1 MLEKK
6 TCVYLSFP
14 PIIIPQSN
22 PQVCGGF
29 LFLNNTSPT
38 LQLWNKVGTMEARD
52 EMIVMIIKDKKFV
65 DGCECASSV
74 WSVVT
79 QVSIVI

>member
-38 LQLWNKVGTMEARD
+38 LQLWNKVGAMAARD
-52 EMIVMIIKDKKFV
+52 EDDSDDFQAKKV
-65 DGCECASSV
+65 DD
-74 WSVVT
+74 
-79 QVSIVI
+79 

>member
-38 LQLWNKVGTMEARD
+38 LQLWNKVGAMAARD
-52 EMIVMIIKDKKFV
+52 EDDSDDFQDKKV
-65 DGCECASSV
+65 DDDCECASSV
-74 WSVVT
+74 
-79 QVSIVI
+79 

>member
-38 LQLWNKVGTMEARD
+38 LQLWNKVGAMAARD
-52 EMIVMIIKDKKFV
+52 EDDSDDFQAKKV
-65 DGCECASSV
+65 DDCECASSV
-74 WSVVT
+74 
-79 QVSIVI
+79 

>member
-38 LQLWNKVGTMEARD
+38 LQLWNKVGAMEAQD
-52 EMIVMIIKDKKFV
+52 EDGRNEFQAKKV
-65 DGCECASSV
+65 DDDCECASSV
-74 WSVVT
+74 
-79 QVSIVI
+79 

>member
-38 LQLWNKVGTMEARD
+38 LQLWNKVGAMAARD
-52 EMIVMIIKDKKFV
+52 EDDSDDFQDKKV
-65 DGCECASSV
+65 DDCECASSV
-74 WSVVT
+74 
-79 QVSIVI
+79 

>member
-38 LQLWNKVGTMEARD
+38 LQLWNKVGAMAARD
-52 EMIVMIIKDKKFV
+52 EDDSDNFQAKKV
-65 DGCECASSV
+65 DDCECASSV
-74 WSVVT
+74 
-79 QVSIVI
+79 